1 VRRRLRDAFI
11 ATPSSRPLGAGIR
24 RCFGAEARTWHFDE
38 DRPEQLPAKF
48 TIGTLKALRPPNVFA
63 QHREKGAEHHYN
75 VMLIDLIQ
83 AANLDL
89 SVSSLPISG
98 KVDVG
103 GALIWRAA
111 DDRNYYLIRANPLEQ
126 NKQQPI
132 WHSDG

>member
-1 VRRRLRDAFI
+1 
-11 ATPSSRPLGAGIR
+11 
-24 RCFGAEARTWHFDE
+24 
-38 DRPEQLPAKF
+38 
-48 TIGTLKALRPPNVFA
+48 
-63 QHREKGAEHHYN
+63 
-75 VMLIDLIQ
+75 MLIDLIQ